1 MSIFAETIRK
11 AINDYRFLLR
21 RNLDQAERM
30 AKLSLLDLRN
40 PELYGDEVALFKA
53 AQAIVTDI
61 EANMLLYPSGYYA
74 YSGIDKFCVF
84 LKEYLA
90 HYEIENDRLMHKAQK
105 ASKALLKAIQLSGL
119 PRERLDDQV
128 ATQLFECN
136 KTVVSLGSTEQ
147 WDLHLQTLERQQ
159 RANPGFYTRI
169 IAHLESMLSV
179 QEGHRTAA

>member
-1 MSIFAETIRK
+1 M
-11 AINDYRFLLR
+11 
-21 RNLDQAERM
+21 
-30 AKLSLLDLRN
+30 
-40 PELYGDEVALFKA
+40 V
-53 AQAIVTDI
+53 
-61 EANMLLYPSGYYA
+61 
-74 YSGIDKFCVF
+74 
-84 LKEYLA
+84 
-90 HYEIENDRLMHKAQK
+90 HKAQK

-119 PRERLDDQV
+119 PRECLDDQV

-147 WDLHLQTLERQQ
+147 WGLHLQTLERQQ